1 MHFCR
6 KFIVSLHQNANQTT
20 SNMEQIIRKEYL
32 SQLNTWRDKQV
43 IKVITGVRRS
53 GKSTLLAQFQRVLT
67 SSGVSIQQIQS
78 VNFEDLANEHLL
90 DYRTLYKHL
99 TEHLLPDSQNY
110 VFLDEIQMV
119 PEYQRAVDSLLL
131 RPNVD
136 IYITGSNAY
145 LLSSE
150 IATLLSGRYIEIRM
164 LPLSFAEYMSNQS
177 SASQEDAYRRYISE
191 TSFPYGLQLP
201 NSDAVRE
208 YLQGLYSTVILKD
221 VIQRRKLQDMDLLER
236 IIRFLCDNI
245 GSLTSVRNIA
255 NNLKAGG
262 RKVSDHTVETYL
274 QSLVECYLFF
284 RVEQYDVRGKQ
295 RLKVGH
301 KYYITD
307 LGLRHLLIGI
317 HGNDL
322 GHLLENIIYLELFRR
337 GYQVMIG
344 KTAGTEID
352 FVTMKSGS
360 YAYYQVALSVRD
372 PHTLQ
377 RELTPLQQIND
388 HYPKYL
394 LTLDNDPQVLHQG
407 IKQIYAL
414 DWLLDSDSSQ

>member
-1 MHFCR
+1 
-6 KFIVSLHQNANQTT
+6 
-20 SNMEQIIRKEYL
+20 MEQIIRKEYL

>member
-1 MHFCR
+1 
-6 KFIVSLHQNANQTT
+6 
-20 SNMEQIIRKEYL
+20 MEQILRKEYL

-53 GKSTLLAQFQRVLT
+53 GKSTLLAQFQQVLT
-67 SSGVSIQQIQS
+67 ASGVSNQQIQS
-78 VNFEDLANEHLL
+78 INFEDLANEHLL
-90 DYRTLYKHL
+90 DYRTLYKHI
-99 TEHLLPDSQNY
+99 TEHLLPDCQNY

-119 PEYQRAVDSLLL
+119 QEYQRAVDSLLL

-164 LPLSFAEYMSNQS
+164 LPLSFAEYMSGQS
-177 SASQEDAYRRYISE
+177 SASQEDTYRRYISE

-201 NSDAVRE
+201 DNNAVRE

-221 VIQRRKLQDMDLLER
+221 IVQRRKLQDMDLLER
-236 IIRFLCDNI
+236 VIRFLCDNI
-245 GSLTSVRNIA
+245 GSLTSIRNIA
-255 NNLKAGG
+255 NNLQAGG
-262 RKVSDHTVETYL
+262 RKVSDHTVEAYL

-322 GHLLENIIYLELFRR
+322 GHLLENTIYLELFRR
-337 GYQVMIG
+337 GYQVLVG
-344 KTAGTEID
+344 KTAGAEID

-407 IKQIYAL
+407 IKQIYAI
-414 DWLLDSDSSQ
+414 DWLLGKPS

>member
-1 MHFCR
+1 
-6 KFIVSLHQNANQTT
+6 
-20 SNMEQIIRKEYL
+20 
-32 SQLNTWRDKQV
+32 
-43 IKVITGVRRS
+43 
-53 GKSTLLAQFQRVLT
+53 
-67 SSGVSIQQIQS
+67 
-78 VNFEDLANEHLL
+78 
-90 DYRTLYKHL
+90 
-99 TEHLLPDSQNY
+99 
-110 VFLDEIQMV
+110 MV
-119 PEYQRAVDSLLL
+119 QEYQRAVDSLLL

-150 IATLLSGRYIEIRM
+150 ISTLLSGRYIEIRM
-164 LPLSFAEYMSNQS
+164 LPLSFAEYMSGQS
-177 SASQEDAYRRYISE
+177 SASQEDTYRRYISE

-201 NSDAVRE
+201 DNNAVRE

-221 VIQRRKLQDMDLLER
+221 IVQRRKLQDMDLLER

-245 GSLTSVRNIA
+245 GSLTSIRNIA
-255 NNLKAGG
+255 NNLQAGG
-262 RKVSDHTVETYL
+262 RKVSDHTVEAYL

-284 RVEQYDVRGKQ
+284 RVEQYDVRGKK

-322 GHLLENIIYLELFRR
+322 GHLFENTIYLELFRR
-337 GYQVMIG
+337 GYQVLVG
-344 KTAGTEID
+344 KTAGAEID

-394 LTLDNDPQVLHQG
+394 LTQDNDPLVLHQG
-407 IKQIYAL
+407 IKQIYAI
-414 DWLLDSDSSQ
+414 DWLLGKPS